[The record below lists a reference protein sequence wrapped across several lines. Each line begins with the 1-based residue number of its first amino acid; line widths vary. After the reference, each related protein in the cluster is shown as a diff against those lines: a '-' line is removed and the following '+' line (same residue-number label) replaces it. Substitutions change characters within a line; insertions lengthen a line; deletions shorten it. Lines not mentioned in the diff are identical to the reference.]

1 MPVPVLVLGPR
12 LGSGSRLGSGRPP
25 LEACGKDVLL
35 LTGDGRA
42 RVDHGLVG
50 GLQVRLALRVANHGG
65 VLLNLLEVTAG
76 DDGVANEA
84 EEAAEARR
92 CPQGQLRRA
101 ACVCERRAADA
112 IGWSTVPAS

>member
-1 MPVPVLVLGPR
+1 M
-12 LGSGSRLGSGRPP
+12 GSGRPP

-50 GLQVRLALRVANHGG
+50 GLQVHQSFALEHVRDVHAALRLALRVANHGG